1 MDFQDIKKEKN
12 DRFCKYLIISC
23 LTKYG
28 VFGMDPS
35 IYIQELTIITAVT
48 SLLPK
53 RTMINTLSLLSSS
66 MNLISFVS

>member
-1 MDFQDIKKEKN
+1 MDFQDIKN

-35 IYIQELTIITAVT
+35 IYIQELTIITAIT

-53 RTMINTLSLLSSS
+53 RTIINTLSLLSSP